1 MAPTG
6 RGRFMVAKTT
16 KHEARLHRQIDAL
29 ATAAP
34 RLRRPLD
41 TLRDHRFRL
50 VRVPIAL
57 LLMGGSV
64 LAILPIFGLW
74 MLPLGAALLAIDVPA
89 LQPAVSRSSVRLRQW
104 LRRRRAPGTSRSR

>member
-1 MAPTG
+1 MAA
-6 RGRFMVAKTT
+6 RTT

-64 LAILPIFGLW
+64 LAILPVFGLW
-74 MLPLGAALLAIDVPA
+74 MLPLGATLLALDVPA
-89 LQPAVSRSSVRLRQW
+89 LQPAVSRTSVRLRQW
-104 LRRRRAPGTSRSR
+104 LRRRRGPGVSRPR